1 MNPDERRQLEEA
13 LAQNAELRKELDDL
27 QIEFEPYRTLL
38 LVLSPYIQVRSNN
51 PNFQLRLP
59 NLAANP
65 GVSYD
70 GALAVV
76 GGKLKVY
83 TGGAWVVVGTQT

>member
-1 MNPDERRQLEEA
+1 MKPEEKQLLDDA
-13 LAQNAELRKELDDL
+13 LAQNVELRRELEDL
-27 QIEFEPYRTLL
+27 QIQFEQFRAYI
-38 LVLSPYIQVRSNN
+38 LVNNAFIQVRSVN

-65 GVSYD
+65 AVSYD